1 MPAALN
7 SLEQQ
12 ILDYMVRYLRANTYQ
27 PSIREIGE
35 EFGIRSTKTVSEH
48 LRALDEKG
56 YLKRDPSRSRGIR
69 ILGVDLSPQTVS
81 VPCYPG
87 IPDNSEGF
95 ISDGVEAY
103 LAVDRRLGGAKGC
116 YFIRARGDTFAGLG
130 VEPESLLL
138 VEPSS
143 GSRPGDGDLAV
154 GRVNGAAELLRI
166 HAADE
171 GFEVATASGDPDRL
185 RVESLD
191 ELELSG
197 RVTALYRRF
206 DGAPVT
212 PAPTA
217 H

>member
-48 LRALDEKG
+48 LRSLDEKG

-69 ILGVDLSPQTVS
+69 ILGVDLNPQTVS

-87 IPDNSEGF
+87 IPDHSSGF
-95 ISDGVEAY
+95 TSDGVEAY

-116 YFIRARGDTFAGLG
+116 YFVRARGDAFATVG
-130 VEPESLLL
+130 VEAESLLL
-138 VEPSS
+138 VEPTPASAPS
-143 GSRPGDGDLAV
+143 DGDLAV
-154 GRVNGAAELLRI
+154 MRMDDEVDLVRVRHVDG
-166 HAADE
+166 
-171 GFEVATASGDPDRL
+171 GFELIRASAAAAPR
-185 RVESLD
+185 RVDSLD
-191 ELELSG
+191 EVEVSG

-212 PAPTA
+212 PSPTT